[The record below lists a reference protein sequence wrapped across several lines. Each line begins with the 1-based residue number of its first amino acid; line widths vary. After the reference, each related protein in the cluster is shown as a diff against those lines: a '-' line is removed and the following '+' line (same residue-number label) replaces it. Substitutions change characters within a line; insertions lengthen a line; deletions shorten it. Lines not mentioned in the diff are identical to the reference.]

1 MKIVIR
7 SIELLTTIV
16 GNVGAWVM
24 VPLVLSMV
32 YEVAAR
38 HVFNAPTMWAYEL
51 GYMLAGSSYMFGIAY
66 CLKQGAHIRVDFIY
80 GQLSLKK
87 RAAIDVAGYL
97 VLLMPGLLWLD
108 FGLFEYA
115 TEAYEYG
122 EVTGES
128 AWNPL
133 VWPFRTVWVIGFF
146 VFTLQVVAEMLK
158 GALILMGEVSGSERT
173 GTETEA
179 GTGAKGLDK

>member
-7 SIELLTTIV
+7 AVELLTSIV

-38 HVFNAPTMWAYEL
+38 HVFNAPTFWAYEL

-87 RAAIDVAGYL
+87 RAAIDVVGY
-97 VLLMPGLLWLD
+97 VLLLLPGLQWLD
-108 FGLFEYA
+108 IGLYDYAVEAFEI
-115 TEAYEYG
+115 G
-122 EVTGES
+122 EVSGES
-128 AWNPL
+128 AWNPV
-133 VWPFRTVWVIGFF
+133 VWPFRSAWVIGFF
-146 VFTLQVVAEMLK
+146 VFTLQVVAEVLK
-158 GALILMGEVSGSERT
+158 GVLILMGESPDTT
-173 GTETEA
+173 GT
-179 GTGAKGLDK
+179 GTDGMDI